1 MESHPGYTAR
11 NCFDG
16 LARMPRPGA
25 LCHGITWSA
34 NPWLRV
40 DLSSTAEVRIVRV
53 FNRRDCCVSRFGNH
67 QIFVGDAGNV
77 NVDKKCFTGTAPNTV
92 GPFNDPCSGSGRYVT
107 IVLPGARRL
116 INLLEVEVWGFG
128 KIHVPLTTTYSPA
141 PFITTLTSMLA
152 FRSVPWYIAASL
164 RQCFTAHL

>member
-1 MESHPGYTAR
+1 MDCHPGYPAR

-16 LARMPRPGA
+16 LARTPLFGPI
-25 LCHGITWSA
+25 CHGKTWSA

-40 DLSSTAEVRIVRV
+40 DLGSTAEVRIVRV
-53 FNRRDCCVSRFGNH
+53 FNRRDYVSRFGNH

-77 NVDKKCFTGTAPNTV
+77 NVDKKCFTGTAPNTA

-107 IVLPGARRL
+107 IVLPGAHRL
-116 INLLEVEVWGFG
+116 INLREVEVWGFG

-141 PFITTLTSMLA
+141 PFITTLTSTLS
-152 FRSVPWYIAASL
+152 FRSVPLYIAASL
-164 RQCFTAHL
+164 RHCFTAHL